1 MTSALTSYVPRA
13 AHLRLPRICV
23 AVIGTD
29 ASDMVDRAEALVRDN
44 PFLEFRLDYL
54 AKPALALGKIKHFI
68 DYNPQSICIA
78 TCRRV
83 PSGGKFKGSVAAQL
97 DILSKAVAAGCQLV
111 DVELQTAVRCK
122 PSQISVLRS
131 RGQCNPVFS

>member
-44 PFLEFRLDYL
+44 PFIEFRLDYL
-54 AKPALALGKIKHFI
+54 VKPALALPKIKHFN

-83 PSGGKFKGSVAAQL
+83 ASGGKF
-97 DILSKAVAAGCQLV
+97 
-111 DVELQTAVRCK
+111 
-122 PSQISVLRS
+122 
-131 RGQCNPVFS
+131 